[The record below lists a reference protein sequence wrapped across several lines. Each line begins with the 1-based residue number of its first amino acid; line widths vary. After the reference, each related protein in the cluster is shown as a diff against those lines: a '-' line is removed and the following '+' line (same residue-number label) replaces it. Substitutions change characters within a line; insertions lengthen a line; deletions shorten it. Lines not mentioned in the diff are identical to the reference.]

1 MSSSS
6 DVFSKDLI
14 FGEAFCLIVFPYL
27 PDTGLSVFIS
37 DGVTVVVY
45 HLPQIPE
52 NIPVGM

>member
-1 MSSSS
+1 MYSARIL
-6 DVFSKDLI
+6 FLI
-14 FGEAFCLIVFPYL
+14 GEAFCLIVFPYL

-45 HLPQIPE
+45 HLLQIPE